1 MTNQPDVAAMFKD
14 AMAAF
19 PIDGSAAEGAFK
31 STAAL
36 NEKLSTVTLDAFG
49 KSADVSSTWAHDT
62 VKLMTEA
69 SKAKESPADYMQA
82 MSDFA
87 AGYSKLASAHMAAFT
102 EIAKAA
108 QADSMALM
116 TDAGKGF
123 TAEATAAVNTAT
135 KKAEAA
141 TK

>member
-1 MTNQPDVAAMFKD
+1 MTTQPDVTAMFKD

-19 PIDGSAAEGAFK
+19 PIDGSATEGAFK

-36 NEKLSTVTLDAFG
+36 NEKLSTVTLDAVG
-49 KSADVSSTWAHDT
+49 KSADVSSAWAHDI

-69 SKAKESPADYMQA
+69 SKAKSGPADYMQA
-82 MSDFA
+82 MSNFA
-87 AGYSKLASAHMAAFT
+87 AGYSKLASTHMAAFA
-102 EIAKAA
+102 EIAKTA

-116 TDAGKGF
+116 TDAAKGF
-123 TAEATAAVNTAT
+123 TSEATAAVNTAT
-135 KKAEAA
+135 KKAKAA